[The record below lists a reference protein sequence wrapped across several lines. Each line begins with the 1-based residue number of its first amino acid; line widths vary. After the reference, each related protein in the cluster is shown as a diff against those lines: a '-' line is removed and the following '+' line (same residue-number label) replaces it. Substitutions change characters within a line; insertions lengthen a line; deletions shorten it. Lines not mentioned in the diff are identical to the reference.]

1 MTTTPPRASH
11 SHTAAR
17 VRSAFMGSLI
27 VSMIITSRAHAQGMP
42 PALAQFLQQSISLQG
57 DEITAASSGTPV
69 VKVLDPSDKREVA
82 VFGIVS
88 IGVTRSFYVERATD
102 FPSALRDPTRL
113 RFALFRDPAVVS
125 DADAFSLPHD
135 DLQDLAKC
143 QPHSCKLKLPADAI
157 ARLRALL
164 DPPAPSADSMVNAYF
179 RAHMVDYVTGYR
191 ARGNTALLEYD
202 DQRSADSAVQVFDG
216 LLSRSPYMYQYAPSL
231 QRYLKNYPADR
242 PAHVREAIYWS
253 EDDLP
258 GVKPTLTITH
268 EVVYAPSE
276 LPGSTLIATKQLYAD
291 HYLDGALGLTAVVD
305 GAKVGTANETG
316 IYLVVL
322 RRLHFDDLPS
332 GGIMNVRG
340 KVVGKLRDQMAAS
353 LRSTKSGMEQAYGA
367 AHESR

>member
-1 MTTTPPRASH
+1 MSTTPPRARH
-11 SHTAAR
+11 SHIAAR
-17 VRSAFMGSLI
+17 VRASIMRSLI

-42 PALAQFLQQSISLQG
+42 PTLAQFLQQSISLKG
-57 DEITAASSGTPV
+57 DEITAASSGAPV
-69 VKVLDPSDKREVA
+69 VKVLDPSDQREVA

-113 RFALFRDPAVVS
+113 HFALFKDPAVVS

-135 DLQDLAKC
+135 DLKDLAKC

-157 ARLRALL
+157 ARLRAILG
-164 DPPAPSADSMVNAYF
+164 PAAPSADSLVNAYF
-179 RAHMVDYVTGYR
+179 RARMVDYVTGYR

-202 DQRSADSAVQVFDG
+202 DQRSADSAVQVFHA
-216 LLSRSPYMYQYAPSL
+216 LLSRSPYTYQYAPSL
-231 QRYLKNYPADR
+231 QRYLENYPADR
-242 PAHVREAIYWS
+242 PAHAREAIYWS

-258 GVKPTLTITH
+258 GLKPTLTIAH

-291 HYLDGALGLTAVVD
+291 HYLDGALDLTAVVD
-305 GAKVGTANETG
+305 GAKVGAAADTG

-340 KVVGKLRDQMAAS
+340 KVVGKLRDQMTAS
-353 LRSTKSGMEQAYGA
+353 LRSAKSRAEQAYGA
-367 AHESR
+367 AHESH

>member
-1 MTTTPPRASH
+1 ML
-11 SHTAAR
+11 
-17 VRSAFMGSLI
+17 SLI
-27 VSMIITSRAHAQGMP
+27 ASMIITSHAHAQGMP
-42 PALAQFLQQSISLQG
+42 PTLAQFLQQSISLRS
-57 DEITAASSGTPV
+57 DEIAAASSGTPV
-69 VKVLDPSDKREVA
+69 VKVLDPSDQREVA
-82 VFGIVS
+82 VFGIVR
-88 IGVTRSFYVERATD
+88 IGATRAFYVERATD
-102 FPSALRDPTRL
+102 FPSALRDPARL
-113 RFALFRDPAVVS
+113 HFALFSAPAVAS

-157 ARLRALL
+157 TRLRAIL
-164 DPPAPSADSMVNAYF
+164 DPPAPSADSMVDAYF

-191 ARGNTALLEYD
+191 ARGNAALLEYD
-202 DQRSADSAVQVFDG
+202 DQRSADSAVRVFDA

-231 QRYLKNYPADR
+231 QRYLENYPANR
-242 PAHVREAIYWS
+242 PAHARETIYWS
-253 EDDLP
+253 EDNLP
-258 GVKPTLTITH
+258 GLKPTLTITH

-305 GAKVGTANETG
+305 GAKVATADETG

-332 GGIMNVRG
+332 GGIVNVRG

-353 LRSTKSGMEQAYGA
+353 LRSTKSKIEQAYGA